1 MENKHEEITIKI
13 TGRKKK
19 KGKYTKKTEE
29 KKQEENR
36 IKNRRK

>member
-13 TGRKKK
+13 TGRKK

-36 IKNRRK
+36 IKKQT